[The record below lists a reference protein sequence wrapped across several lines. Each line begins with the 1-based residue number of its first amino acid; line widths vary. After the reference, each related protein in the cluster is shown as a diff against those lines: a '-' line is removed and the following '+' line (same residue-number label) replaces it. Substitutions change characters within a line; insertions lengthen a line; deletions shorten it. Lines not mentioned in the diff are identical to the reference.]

1 MKLMD
6 KAKQAALVAAVKTG
20 LGYLEKD
27 PEVNIPKLME
37 LVDKFVPDGWYEA
50 QRHAIREAIKDK
62 DSNWYKLILRIYDL
76 DPGVRE
82 AFFTNFIIN
91 ASLKGSAL
99 QEETAEENNCNVPWA
114 ILLDPTSA
122 CNLHCTGCWAAEY
135 GHKLNLD
142 FDTIC
147 SIVEQGR
154 KLGTYMYIYTGGE
167 PLVRK
172 KDLLRICEKYPDCE
186 FLSFTNGT
194 LIDEE
199 FCQEMLRVKN
209 FVPAISL
216 EGSEEA
222 NDGRRGDGVYQKVM
236 HAMELLKSHKL
247 PFGVSTCYTS
257 ANVDSVSSE
266 EYFDHMID
274 CGALFVWFFHYMPT
288 GNDAVVELMPN
299 PQQREKMYHKIRE
312 YRSTKAIFSMDF
324 QNDAQYVGGCIA
336 GGRRYLHINANG
348 DVEPCVFIHYSSA
361 NIKEVSLL
369 EALKQPLFMA
379 YRDHQPFNNNHLRPC
394 PMLENPEILQEMV
407 EQTGAKSTDLQ
418 SPETVE
424 HLCGKCAD
432 YACQW
437 KETADKLWEEH
448 PYVHKGYSNYKKK

>member
-1 MKLMD
+1 MNIMD
-6 KAKQAALVAAVKTG
+6 KAKQAALIAAVKTG

-37 LVDKFVPDGWYEA
+37 LIDKVVPDGWYES
-50 QRHAIREAIKDK
+50 QRNAIRNAIQDK
-62 DSNWYKLILRIYDL
+62 NSNWYKLILRIYEL

-82 AFFTNFIIN
+82 SFFTNFIIN
-91 ASLKGSAL
+91 ASLKGSAI
-99 QEETAEENNCNVPWA
+99 QEEVSEKNNCNVPWA

-147 SIVEQGR
+147 SIVDQGR

-172 KDLLRICEKYPDCE
+172 KDLIRICEKYPDCE

-222 NDGRRGDGVYQKVM
+222 NDGRRGEGVYAKVM
-236 HAMELLKSHKL
+236 HAMELLKAHKL
-247 PFGVSTCYTS
+247 PFGISTCYTS

-266 EYFDHMID
+266 EYFDKIID

-288 GNDAVVELMPN
+288 GNDAVV
-299 PQQREKMYHKIRE
+299 
-312 YRSTKAIFSMDF
+312 
-324 QNDAQYVGGCIA
+324 
-336 GGRRYLHINANG
+336 
-348 DVEPCVFIHYSSA
+348 
-361 NIKEVSLL
+361 
-369 EALKQPLFMA
+369 
-379 YRDHQPFNNNHLRPC
+379 
-394 PMLENPEILQEMV
+394 
-407 EQTGAKSTDLQ
+407 
-418 SPETVE
+418 
-424 HLCGKCAD
+424 
-432 YACQW
+432 
-437 KETADKLWEEH
+437 
-448 PYVHKGYSNYKKK
+448 